1 MVSLAKT
8 IILIGLLLVVI
19 GGVIYLLARTGLPIG
34 RLPGDFRIQTEY
46 FTCVFPLAT
55 MLILSVILTILL
67 NVAARLLHK

>member
-34 RLPGDFRIQTEY
+34 RLPGDFRIQTDNV
-46 FTCVFPLAT
+46 TCVFPLAS
-55 MLILSVILTILL
+55 MIILSVILTVLL
-67 NVAARLLHK
+67 NVAARLLNK

>member
-34 RLPGDFRIQTEY
+34 RLPGDFRVQTEN
-46 FTCVFPLAT
+46 FTCLFPLAT

-67 NVAARLLHK
+67 NVAARLLNK

>member
-34 RLPGDFRIQTEY
+34 RLPGDIRIQSDN

-67 NVAARLLHK
+67 NVAARFLNK